1 MEETAQ
7 LHPMLHMLL
16 DIAKWFF
23 ISLAIFIPL
32 SYALP
37 DKKTQPLFR
46 KDMKADTLYFFIGPF
61 FYNPLMRFF
70 IGFLFTLTLVQY
82 MNLAG
87 ESNLAKLPLLVQAF
101 LILLISD
108 FFQYWLHR
116 IFHRDP
122 LWKYHAIHHSSKH
135 VDWLSSARFHPVNI
149 ILYST
154 SVNAFVFCMGFRIEA
169 FLLLIPFNAI
179 FSPLVHA
186 NVPWTFGPFKYF
198 LASPVFHRW
207 HHTYPSE
214 GGNKNFAPTFS
225 FLDILFGTFYMPKDK
240 RPEVFGIEG
249 DPVPDTITGQLAYP
263 FRKQT

>member
-1 MEETAQ
+1 MEESALSPHVQ
-7 LHPMLHMLL
+7 MLL

-23 ISLAIFIPL
+23 ISLTIFVPL
-32 SYALP
+32 SYLLP

-46 KDMKADTLYFFIGPF
+46 KDMKADALYFFIGPYL
-61 FYNPLMRFF
+61 YNPLFRYLVAF
-70 IGFLFTLTLVQY
+70 GFLIPFVQHMGEFGNNTL
-82 MNLAG
+82 AR
-87 ESNLAKLPLLVQAF
+87 LPLLLQAF

-116 IFHRDP
+116 LFHRNA
-122 LWKYHAIHHSSKH
+122 LWKYHAVHHSSKN

-154 SVNAFVFCMGFRIEA
+154 TVNALVFCMGFRVEA
-169 FLLLIPFNAI
+169 FVMLIPFNAI

-186 NVPWTFGPFKYF
+186 NVPWTYGPLKYL

-207 HHTYPSE
+207 HHTYPNE

-225 FLDILFGTFYMPKDK
+225 FLDVLFGTFYMPEGKQ
-240 RPEVFGIEG
+240 PEVFGIEG

-263 FRKQT
+263 FKKSS